1 MQNDISTE
9 YKEIYRNDFARRNF
23 LEIADCE
30 YVSARTL
37 YKNECYDQFLTM
49 AHQCVE
55 KYLKAILLYNN
66 KKTKFGHDIEKGLN
80 MVNEIEE
87 VKLENSTIA
96 FIKELDQV
104 RFARY
109 LTGPFYGRGDFLL
122 NLDSSVWDLR
132 LFCHNLKNP
141 RFRLKNKESKHNIL
155 KISLRGFPVVFSGK
169 LEDIIKNRNGK
180 YSKLK
185 ENLIWKNFRYGKRRK
200 NRIKNFSDRSWS
212 KNPSFLLNGSDAENK
227 KCYEYLKEYIHF
239 EKEVRDYFNSIS

>member
-1 MQNDISTE
+1 MDFTLE
-9 YKEIYRNDFARRNF
+9 RFKEIHRNEFARRNF
-23 LEIADCE
+23 LGIADYE

-37 YKNECYDQFLTM
+37 YRNECYDQFLTM

-66 KKTKFGHDIEKGLN
+66 QNTKFGHDIEKGLN
-80 MVNEIEE
+80 RVNKISE
-87 VKLENSTIA
+87 VKLEGSTSS

-122 NLDSSVWDLR
+122 NLDCSVWDLR
-132 LFCHNLKNP
+132 LFCHNLKKPN
-141 RFRLKNKESKHNIL
+141 FRLKDDKSKQNIL
-155 KISLRGFPVVFSGK
+155 NITLKGYGIIFSGE
-169 LEDIIKNRNGK
+169 LENIIKNRNGK
-180 YSKLK
+180 HSKLK

-200 NRIKNFSDRSWS
+200 NSIKNFSDRSWS

-227 KCYEYLKEYIHF
+227 KCYEYLKEYVNF
-239 EKEVRDYFNSIS
+239 EKEVNDYFSNIS